1 MNNELFSG
9 DKEKGR
15 NKNKALSFGLG
26 NPHGGPIELVPSR

>member
-15 NKNKALSFGLG
+15 NKKALRFGLS